1 MGFDG
6 LLVSALIL
14 GLLSIVSVT
23 SALIEG
29 RRPKVALFAAL
40 VAGLLGF
47 MALGKSGDGLQIT
60 DIPDAFVVVV
70 AGFVD

>member
-1 MGFDG
+1 MGFEG

-14 GLLSIVSVT
+14 GLLSTVSVT

-29 RRPKVALFAAL
+29 RRPKVALFAVL
-40 VAGLLGF
+40 VAALLTN
-47 MALGKSGDGLQIT
+47 MAIGKSGDGLQIT
-60 DIPDAFVVVV
+60 DIPDAFVVVI